1 MPLNLTSD
9 CDKGVKFILKILIL
23 SAILGAIEGM
33 TISKK
38 VNGFMETS
46 SWIRKMFEEG
56 IRLKKEFGEENVFDL
71 SLGNPVIEP
80 PKEVQNAIVNAA
92 RDDTNGMHRY
102 MPNAGFQDVREAIAT
117 TLSEECQEKLSA
129 DNLVMVCG
137 AAGGLNIT
145 LKTLLDNGDEVI
157 IFAPYFVEYL
167 FYADNH
173 GGKAVSVNTNDDF
186 SLDLDSFKN
195 ALNKKTKAVII
206 NSPNNPTGVVYS
218 REELE
223 KLAEILKAHSEKSGK
238 PVYLISDDPYKKI
251 SFDGIEVVNILEL
264 YENSI
269 YITSHSKD
277 IALPGERIGFVA
289 VHPKCE
295 DAENLMAGLIFSNRV
310 LGFVNAPALI
320 QRVVK
325 NVQGVT
331 VDVEQ
336 YRGKRDFLYGELTRI
351 GYKVVK
357 PRGAFYFFP
366 KSPIDDEV
374 EFVRKLAEKKVLV
387 VPGRGFG
394 CPGYF
399 RISYC
404 LPDSVIEGSIAGFEA
419 AFVECLKG

>member
-1 MPLNLTSD
+1 M
-9 CDKGVKFILKILIL
+9 
-23 SAILGAIEGM
+23 AISE
-33 TISKK
+33 K
-38 VNGFMETS
+38 VSGFMEKS

-56 IRLKKEFGEENVFDL
+56 ISLKKQFGEENVFDL

-80 PKEVQNAIVNAA
+80 PDEVQAA
-92 RDDTNGMHRY
+92 LVQAAKDISPGLHRY
-102 MPNAGFQDVREAIAT
+102 MPNAGLQDVREAVAK
-117 TLSEECQEKLSA
+117 TLSNECKVSISA
-129 DNLVMVCG
+129 NDLVMVCG

-145 LKTLLDNGDEVI
+145 LKTLLDNEDEVL

-173 GGKAVSVNTNDDF
+173 GGKAVAVKTHDDF
-186 SLDLDSFKN
+186 TLDMDALKD
-195 ALNKKTKAVII
+195 ALNEKTKAVIV

-218 REELE
+218 REEL
-223 KLAEILKAHSEKSGK
+223 KQLAEILKVHYEETGK
-238 PVYLISDDPYKKI
+238 TVYLISDDPYQKI
-251 SFDGIEVVNILEL
+251 TFDGVEAVNILEL

-289 VHPKCE
+289 VHPKCD
-295 DAENLMAGLIFSNRV
+295 DACSLMAGLIFSNRV

-325 NVQGVT
+325 SVQGVT

-336 YRGKRDFLYGELTRI
+336 YKKKRDFLYGELTRI
-351 GYKVVK
+351 GYQVVK
-357 PRGAFYFFP
+357 PQGAFYFFP

-374 EFVRKLAEKKVLV
+374 EFVKKLAEKKVLV

-394 CPGYF
+394 SPGYF

-404 LPDSVIEGSIAGFEA
+404 LPDSVIEGSIAGFEST
-419 AFVECLKG
+419 FNDFH

>member
-1 MPLNLTSD
+1 
-9 CDKGVKFILKILIL
+9 
-23 SAILGAIEGM
+23 
-33 TISKK
+33 
-38 VNGFMETS
+38 MEKS

-56 IRLKKEFGEENVFDL
+56 IWLKKQFGEENVFDL

-80 PKEVQNAIVNAA
+80 PDQVQAA
-92 RDDTNGMHRY
+92 LVKAAKDISPGLHRY
-102 MPNAGFQDVREAIAT
+102 MPNAGLQDVREAIAK
-117 TLSEECQEKLSA
+117 TLSNECQVSLSA
-129 DNLVMVCG
+129 NDLVMVCG

-145 LKTLLDNGDEVI
+145 LKTLLDSGDEVL

-173 GGKAVSVNTNDDF
+173 GGKAVAVKTHDDF
-186 SLDLDSFKN
+186 TLDMD
-195 ALNKKTKAVII
+195 ALKDALSEKTKAVIV

-218 REELE
+218 RKELKQLTE
-223 KLAEILKAHSEKSGK
+223 VLKAHSEKTGK
-238 PVYLISDDPYKKI
+238 AVYLISDDPYKKI
-251 SFDGIEVVNILEL
+251 TFDGVEAVNILEL

-295 DAENLMAGLIFSNRV
+295 DAGNLMAGLIFSNRV

-336 YRGKRDFLYGELTRI
+336 YKKKRDFLYGELTRI
-351 GYKVVK
+351 GYDVVK
-357 PRGAFYFFP
+357 PQGAFYFFP

-374 EFVRKLAEKKVLV
+374 KFVKKLAEKKVLV

-404 LPDSVIEGSIAGFEA
+404 LPDSVIEGSIAGFEST
-419 AFVECLKG
+419 FNDFR

>member
-1 MPLNLTSD
+1 M
-9 CDKGVKFILKILIL
+9 
-23 SAILGAIEGM
+23 AISE
-33 TISKK
+33 K
-38 VNGFMETS
+38 VSGFMEKS

-56 IRLKKEFGEENVFDL
+56 ISLKKQFGEENVFDL

-80 PKEVQNAIVNAA
+80 PDEVQAA
-92 RDDTNGMHRY
+92 MVQAAKDISPGLHRY
-102 MPNAGFQDVREAIAT
+102 MPNAGLQDVREAVAK
-117 TLSEECQEKLSA
+117 TLSNECTVSISA
-129 DNLVMVCG
+129 NDLVMVCG

-145 LKTLLDNGDEVI
+145 LKTLLDNEDEVL

-173 GGKAVSVNTNDDF
+173 GGKAVAVKTQDDF
-186 SLDLDSFKN
+186 TLDMDALKD
-195 ALNKKTKAVII
+195 ALNEKTKALIV

-218 REELE
+218 REELQQ
-223 KLAEILKAHSEKSGK
+223 LAEILKVHSEETGK
-238 PVYLISDDPYKKI
+238 TVYLISDDPYQKI
-251 SFDGIEVVNILEL
+251 TFDGVEAVNILEL

-295 DAENLMAGLIFSNRV
+295 DAGSLMAGLIFSNRV

-336 YRGKRDFLYGELTRI
+336 YKKKRDFLYGELTRI
-351 GYKVVK
+351 GYDIVK
-357 PRGAFYFFP
+357 PQGAFYFFP

-374 EFVRKLAEKKVLV
+374 EFARKLAEKKVLV

-404 LPDSVIEGSIAGFEA
+404 LPDSVIEGSIAGFEST
-419 AFVECLKG
+419 FNDFH

>member
-1 MPLNLTSD
+1 M
-9 CDKGVKFILKILIL
+9 
-23 SAILGAIEGM
+23 AISE
-33 TISKK
+33 K
-38 VNGFMETS
+38 VSGFMEKS

-56 IRLKKEFGEENVFDL
+56 IRLKKQFGEENVFDL

-80 PKEVQNAIVNAA
+80 PDQVQAA
-92 RDDTNGMHRY
+92 LVKAAKDISPGLHRY
-102 MPNAGFQDVREAIAT
+102 MPNAGLQDVREAIAK
-117 TLSEECQEKLSA
+117 TLSNECQMSLSA
-129 DNLVMVCG
+129 NDLVMVCG

-145 LKTLLDNGDEVI
+145 LKTLLDSGDEVL

-173 GGKAVSVNTNDDF
+173 GGKAVAVKTHDDF
-186 SLDLDSFKN
+186 KLDMD
-195 ALNKKTKAVII
+195 ALKDALSEKTKAVIV

-218 REELE
+218 REEL
-223 KLAEILKAHSEKSGK
+223 KQLAEVLKAHSEKTGK
-238 PVYLISDDPYKKI
+238 AVYLISDDPYKKI
-251 SFDGIEVVNILEL
+251 TFDGVEAVNILEL

-295 DAENLMAGLIFSNRV
+295 DAGNLMAGLIFSNRV

-336 YRGKRDFLYGELTRI
+336 YKKKRDFLYGELTRI
-351 GYKVVK
+351 GYDVVK
-357 PRGAFYFFP
+357 PQGAFYFFP

-374 EFVRKLAEKKVLV
+374 KFVKKLAEKKVLV

-404 LPDSVIEGSIAGFEA
+404 LPDSVIEGSIAGFEST
-419 AFVECLKG
+419 FNDFR

>member
-1 MPLNLTSD
+1 M
-9 CDKGVKFILKILIL
+9 
-23 SAILGAIEGM
+23 AISE
-33 TISKK
+33 K
-38 VNGFMETS
+38 VSGFMEKS

-56 IRLKKEFGEENVFDL
+56 IRLKKQFGEENVFDL

-80 PKEVQNAIVNAA
+80 PDEVQAA
-92 RDDTNGMHRY
+92 LVQAAKDTSPGLHRY
-102 MPNAGFQDVREAIAT
+102 MPNAGLQDVREAIAN
-117 TLSEECQEKLSA
+117 TLSKESQVSLSA
-129 DNLVMVCG
+129 NDLVMVCG

-145 LKTLLDNGDEVI
+145 LKTLLDSGDEVL

-173 GGKAVSVNTNDDF
+173 GGKAVAVKTHDDF
-186 SLDLDSFKN
+186 TLDMD
-195 ALNKKTKAVII
+195 ALKDALSEKTKAVIV

-218 REELE
+218 REEL
-223 KLAEILKAHSEKSGK
+223 KQLAEMLKAHSDKTGK
-238 PVYLISDDPYKKI
+238 AVYLISDDPYKKI
-251 SFDGIEVVNILEL
+251 TFDGVEAVNILEL

-295 DAENLMAGLIFSNRV
+295 DAGNLMAGLIFSNRV

-336 YRGKRDFLYGELTRI
+336 YKKKRDFLYGELTRI
-351 GYKVVK
+351 GYDVVK
-357 PRGAFYFFP
+357 PQGAFYLFP

-374 EFVRKLAEKKVLV
+374 EFVKKLAEKKVLV

-404 LPDSVIEGSIAGFEA
+404 LPDSVIEGSIAGFEST
-419 AFVECLKG
+419 FNDFH

>member
-1 MPLNLTSD
+1 
-9 CDKGVKFILKILIL
+9 
-23 SAILGAIEGM
+23 
-33 TISKK
+33 
-38 VNGFMETS
+38 MEKS

-56 IRLKKEFGEENVFDL
+56 ISLKKQFGEENVFDL

-80 PKEVQNAIVNAA
+80 PDEVQAA
-92 RDDTNGMHRY
+92 MVQAAKDISPGLHRY
-102 MPNAGFQDVREAIAT
+102 MPNAGLQDVREAVAK
-117 TLSEECQEKLSA
+117 TLSNECKVSISA
-129 DNLVMVCG
+129 NDLVMVCG

-145 LKTLLDNGDEVI
+145 LKTLLDNEDEVL

-173 GGKAVSVNTNDDF
+173 GGKAVAVKTHDDF
-186 SLDLDSFKN
+186 TLDMDALKD
-195 ALNKKTKAVII
+195 ALNEKTKAVIV

-218 REELE
+218 REEL
-223 KLAEILKAHSEKSGK
+223 KQLAEILKVHSEETGK
-238 PVYLISDDPYKKI
+238 TVYLISDDPYQKI
-251 SFDGIEVVNILEL
+251 TFDGVEAVNILEL

-295 DAENLMAGLIFSNRV
+295 DAGSLMAGLIFSNRV

-336 YRGKRDFLYGELTRI
+336 YKKKRDFLYGELTRI
-351 GYKVVK
+351 GYDVVK
-357 PRGAFYFFP
+357 PQGAFYFFP

-374 EFVRKLAEKKVLV
+374 EFARRLAEKKVLV

-404 LPDSVIEGSIAGFEA
+404 LPDSVIEGSIAGFEST
-419 AFVECLKG
+419 FNDFH

>member
-1 MPLNLTSD
+1 M
-9 CDKGVKFILKILIL
+9 
-23 SAILGAIEGM
+23 AISE
-33 TISKK
+33 K
-38 VNGFMETS
+38 VSGFMEKS

-56 IRLKKEFGEENVFDL
+56 IWLKKQFGEEDIFDL

-80 PKEVQNAIVNAA
+80 PDQVQAA
-92 RDDTNGMHRY
+92 LVKAAKDISPGLHRY
-102 MPNAGFQDVREAIAT
+102 MPNAGLQDVREAIAK
-117 TLSEECQEKLSA
+117 TLSNECQVSLSA
-129 DNLVMVCG
+129 NDLVMVCG

-145 LKTLLDNGDEVI
+145 LKTLLDSGDEVL

-173 GGKAVSVNTNDDF
+173 GGKAVAVKTHDDF
-186 SLDLDSFKN
+186 TLDMD
-195 ALNKKTKAVII
+195 ALKDALSEKTKAVIV

-218 REELE
+218 REEL
-223 KLAEILKAHSEKSGK
+223 KQLAEVLKAHSEKTGK
-238 PVYLISDDPYKKI
+238 AVYLISDDPYKKI
-251 SFDGIEVVNILEL
+251 TFDGVEAVNILEL

-295 DAENLMAGLIFSNRV
+295 DAGNLMAGLIFSNRV

-336 YRGKRDFLYGELTRI
+336 YKKKRDFLYGELTRI
-351 GYKVVK
+351 GYDVVK
-357 PRGAFYFFP
+357 PQGAFYFFP

-374 EFVRKLAEKKVLV
+374 EFVKKLAEKKVLV

-404 LPDSVIEGSIAGFEA
+404 LPDSVIEGSIAGFEST
-419 AFVECLKG
+419 FNDFR

>member
-1 MPLNLTSD
+1 
-9 CDKGVKFILKILIL
+9 
-23 SAILGAIEGM
+23 
-33 TISKK
+33 
-38 VNGFMETS
+38 MEKS

-56 IRLKKEFGEENVFDL
+56 IWLKKQFGEENIFDL

-80 PKEVQNAIVNAA
+80 PDQVQAA
-92 RDDTNGMHRY
+92 LVKAAKDISPGLHRY
-102 MPNAGFQDVREAIAT
+102 MPNAGLQDVREAIAK
-117 TLSEECQEKLSA
+117 TLSNECQVSLSA
-129 DNLVMVCG
+129 NDLVMVCG

-145 LKTLLDNGDEVI
+145 LKTLLDSGDEVL

-173 GGKAVSVNTNDDF
+173 GGKAVAVKTHDDF
-186 SLDLDSFKN
+186 KLDMD
-195 ALNKKTKAVII
+195 ALKDALSEKTKAVIV

-218 REELE
+218 REEL
-223 KLAEILKAHSEKSGK
+223 KQLAEVLKAHSEKTGK
-238 PVYLISDDPYKKI
+238 AVYLISDDPYKKI
-251 SFDGIEVVNILEL
+251 TFDGVEAVNILEL

-295 DAENLMAGLIFSNRV
+295 DAGNLMAGLIFSNRV

-336 YRGKRDFLYGELTRI
+336 YKKKRDFLYGELTRI
-351 GYKVVK
+351 GYDVVK
-357 PRGAFYFFP
+357 PQGAFYFFP

-374 EFVRKLAEKKVLV
+374 EFVKKLAEKKVLV

-404 LPDSVIEGSIAGFEA
+404 LPDSVIEGSIAGFEST
-419 AFVECLKG
+419 FNDFR

>member
-1 MPLNLTSD
+1 
-9 CDKGVKFILKILIL
+9 
-23 SAILGAIEGM
+23 
-33 TISKK
+33 
-38 VNGFMETS
+38 MEKS

-56 IRLKKEFGEENVFDL
+56 IRLKKQFGEENVFDL

-80 PKEVQNAIVNAA
+80 PDQVQAA
-92 RDDTNGMHRY
+92 LVKAAKDISPGLHRY
-102 MPNAGFQDVREAIAT
+102 MPNAGLQDVREAIAK
-117 TLSEECQEKLSA
+117 TLSNECQVSLSA
-129 DNLVMVCG
+129 NDLVMVCG

-145 LKTLLDNGDEVI
+145 LKTLLDSGDEVL

-173 GGKAVSVNTNDDF
+173 GGKAVAVKTHDDF
-186 SLDLDSFKN
+186 KLDMD
-195 ALNKKTKAVII
+195 ALKDALSEKTKAVIV

-218 REELE
+218 REEL
-223 KLAEILKAHSEKSGK
+223 KQLAEVLKAHSEKTGK
-238 PVYLISDDPYKKI
+238 AVYLISDDPYKKI
-251 SFDGIEVVNILEL
+251 TFDGVEAVNILEL

-295 DAENLMAGLIFSNRV
+295 DAGNLMAGLIFSNRV

-336 YRGKRDFLYGELTRI
+336 YKKKRDFLYGELTRI
-351 GYKVVK
+351 GYDVVK
-357 PRGAFYFFP
+357 PQGAFYFFP

-374 EFVRKLAEKKVLV
+374 EFVKRLAEKKVLV

-404 LPDSVIEGSIAGFEA
+404 LPDSVIEGSIAGFEST
-419 AFVECLKG
+419 FNDFR